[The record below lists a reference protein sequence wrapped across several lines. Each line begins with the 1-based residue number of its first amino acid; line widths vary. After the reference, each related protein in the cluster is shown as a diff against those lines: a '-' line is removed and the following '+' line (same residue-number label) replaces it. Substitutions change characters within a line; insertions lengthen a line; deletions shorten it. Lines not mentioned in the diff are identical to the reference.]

1 MSETP
6 HDKAR
11 PWRGRGLLVAA
22 AVSYPPVAHVQV
34 LAGDPFAAVLM
45 LLGLFTAALVAA
57 LLNGGRAV
65 AIVLFCAILG
75 CASLLAGGAAGQI
88 LYLPPIVINALLAA
102 SFAGTLRSGR
112 VPLITAYARLIDG
125 ELSPAQITYTRRVT
139 AVWALFFGIMA
150 LESFLLAAYAPVAL
164 WSLFANLLNPVFV
177 ICFFIVEYAI
187 RKRALPDVDHPGFFR
202 FVGRLATA
210 GVRRPS

>member
-1 MSETP
+1 LSETP

-11 PWRGRGLLVAA
+11 RWRGRGLLVAT
-22 AVSYPPVAHVQV
+22 AVGYPLVAHVQV
-34 LAGDPFAAVLM
+34 LAGEPFAAVLM
-45 LLGLFTAALVAA
+45 LLGLFTAALIVA

-65 AIVLFCAILG
+65 AIVLFCAIVG

-88 LYLPPIVINALLAA
+88 LYLQPIVINVLLATL
-102 SFAGTLRSGR
+102 FAGTLRTGR
-112 VPLITAYARLIDG
+112 VPLITAYARALDG
-125 ELSPAQITYTRRVT
+125 KLSPAQITYTRRLT
-139 AVWALFFGIMA
+139 AAWALFFGIMA

-164 WSLFANLLNPVFV
+164 WSLFTNVLNPVFV

-202 FVGRLATA
+202 FVGRLATT
-210 GVRRPS
+210 GMRRPS